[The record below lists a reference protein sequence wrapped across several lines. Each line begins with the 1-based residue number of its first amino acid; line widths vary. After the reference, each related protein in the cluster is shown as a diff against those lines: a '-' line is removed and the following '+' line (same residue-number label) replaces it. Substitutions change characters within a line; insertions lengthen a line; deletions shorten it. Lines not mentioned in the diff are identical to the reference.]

1 MPKIIKTLRAN
12 FQTLGWLNGFFYLMS
27 VALSRI
33 SGDRARLIKYDLVVQ
48 PIHTEPLLPSHRG
61 RRIRVYEATPENT
74 LLHSVPHR
82 NEGVIADRFSKG
94 GRCLVAELNDDLAG
108 FLWFSHGDYLED
120 EVRCLFRPEPAE
132 TSVWDYDVYV
142 ADRYRLSPVF
152 MKLWQ
157 EANSLLYA
165 EGFRDSLSRI
175 SAFNPG
181 SHGSHARLGAKKIG
195 WATFLVV
202 GSMQL
207 MWANR
212 PPFIHL
218 SLKEQHY
225 PVLRLRAR

>member
-1 MPKIIKTLRAN
+1 MPKIIKTLRAH
-12 FQTLGWLNGFFYLMS
+12 FQALGWLNGLLYL
-27 VALSRI
+27 VAIALSRI

-48 PIHTEPLLPSHRG
+48 PIRTEPLLPPHRG
-61 RRIRVYEATPENT
+61 RRIQVYEATPEDA
-74 LLHSVPHR
+74 LLRAVPYR
-82 NEGVIADRFSKG
+82 DEAVLQDRFSRG
-94 GRCLVAELNDDLAG
+94 GRCLVAQLNDDLAG

-152 MKLWQ
+152 LKLWQ
-157 EANSLLYA
+157 EANSRLHA
-165 EGFRDSLSRI
+165 EGFRESFSRI

-195 WATFLVV
+195 WVTFIVI
-202 GSMQL
+202 GSMQI
-207 MWANR
+207 MWASR
-212 PPFIHL
+212 TPFLHL
-218 SLKEQHY
+218 SFNERRR